1 MCVTGAAVCSHC
13 TISVPFVL
21 KLPFVL
27 KRLSKVVIKRVRWEQ
42 RLGKCYFALA
52 MMRDAEEALNNSL
65 RAQPMLSSHFDLA
78 KVREG

>member
-1 MCVTGAAVCSHC
+1 M
-13 TISVPFVL
+13 
-21 KLPFVL
+21 KLLFVL
-27 KRLSKVVIKRVRWEQ
+27 KRLPKVVIHRLRWEQ

-78 KVREG
+78 KVLEG